1 MSTEKVDALQQGMD
15 SKPASPA
22 TVPLGVEESRT
33 PRIPEELSILP
44 VRGFVVFPGTV
55 IPLNVQRAASLKL
68 LDETLPRTK
77 VIGLLTQ
84 RDETK
89 EDPTPQDLYSIG
101 TAALVLKLVRQSE
114 DNVLVIVQGLHR
126 FSPRKIVATD
136 PFLRAEV
143 DLPQSILPPPS
154 KEWEATFRN
163 LRDSA
168 TRLFEL
174 TPDAPEQARMMI
186 MNIENPEQLA
196 DFLAPNLN
204 IDVAQKQA
212 LLEELDV
219 EKRVRAVQIHI
230 SAQLEIAEIQ
240 QKLQKDVQSQF
251 SDAQRKAYL
260 RSQMKAIQQELGE
273 AGAGADQQIAQL
285 RTRLE
290 NAKPPAEVMAQA
302 ERELKRLDFIP
313 PASPEF
319 SVIVSYIEIIAD
331 LPWNKLSDD
340 NLDLD
345 QAQQVL
351 DRDHY
356 DLEKVKKRLIE
367 YLAVRKLNPQGH
379 GAI

>member
-1 MSTEKVDALQQGMD
+1 MSKEVLVALQPGAEPKPGPQSTIVAGM
-15 SKPASPA
+15 P
-22 TVPLGVEESRT
+22 ESQM

-55 IPLNVQRAASLKL
+55 VPLNIQRAASLKL
-68 LDETLPRTK
+68 LDDTLPRTK
-77 VIGLLTQ
+77 VIGLLSQ

-89 EDPTPQDLYSIG
+89 EDPTPQDLYSMG
-101 TAALVLKLVRQSE
+101 TVALVLKLIRQA
-114 DNVLVIVQGLHR
+114 DDRVLVIAQGLRR
-126 FSPRKIVATD
+126 FSLRKIIPTS
-136 PFLRAEV
+136 PFLRAEI
-143 DLPQSILPPPS
+143 DLPKSIQPPET

-168 TRLFEL
+168 ARLFEL
-174 TPDAPEQARMMI
+174 VPEAPDQARLMI
-186 MNIENPEQLA
+186 FNIENPEQLA

-204 IDVAQKQA
+204 VDVAQKQA
-212 LLEELDV
+212 LLEELDI
-219 EKRVRAVQIHI
+219 ERRVRAVQKQI

-240 QKLQKDVQSQF
+240 QRLQKDVASQF
-251 SDAQRKAYL
+251 SDAQRRAYL
-260 RSQMKAIQQELGE
+260 RSQLKAIQHELGE
-273 AGAGADQQIAQL
+273 SGDGGSEEQAQQL
-285 RTRLE
+285 RARLQE
-290 NAKPPAEVMAQA
+290 ANPPEEVMKQA

-331 LPWNKLSDD
+331 LPWNTLSKD

-356 DLEKVKKRLIE
+356 DLE
-367 YLAVRKLNPQGH
+367 
-379 GAI
+379 